1 MTLAGRSPPLIGR
14 GKSDRDRGGQGRIHH
29 WASVFLRNCILH
41 RPKRHSLNKTSTM
54 FSLLFSHIN
63 SSSCK
68 LQRSISNPL
77 MSSLLHILWLVSY
90 FCTVAHSQ
98 FYKFVSDT
106 ERQFQNVSA
115 SLLSVCYLL
124 AQRLPPFP
132 VSSFLL
138 KALGE
143 RDRKATERERERCTH
158 THTRVRETER
168 WGGVELRQRGRK
180 IISKW
185 ILMSSQPPQGYIRK
199 RQKRQK

>member
-14 GKSDRDRGGQGRIHH
+14 GKRDRDRGGQRRIHH

-41 RPKRHSLNKTSTM
+41 RPKRHSLNKTSKM

-68 LQRSISNPL
+68 LQRSISNPR
-77 MSSLLHILWLVSY
+77 MSSLLHILWLVLY

-124 AQRLPPFP
+124 AQRLPPFL
-132 VSSFLL
+132 FLL
-138 KALGE
+138 SSSKPWVRETGRPQRGE
-143 RDRKATERERERCTH
+143 ERERERRTH
-158 THTRVRETER
+158 THTHTHTHT
-168 WGGVELRQRGRK
+168 Q
-180 IISKW
+180 
-185 ILMSSQPPQGYIRK
+185 
-199 RQKRQK
+199 